1 VIARGAS
8 LLRPAPALAH
18 PGDIMKSGA
27 SATIDVPPLSLL
39 ARANIATANQED
51 RSVEL
56 VFSTGAP
63 VERYDW
69 MADTRYLEQ
78 LEISKKAIRVAR
90 LNTAPLLN
98 AHSAWSIED
107 QIGTVVGGSFRID
120 GGNAIVRV
128 RFSSRESVA
137 GIWRDVLDGI
147 VQNVSVGYRVH
158 KFEEDATGAIPVR
171 TAVDWEPY
179 EVSMVPMP
187 ADVGARVRNHEV
199 ETNSCLIIRKENAVA
214 DPARRSETIAEDPA
228 VAALRLTDGAP
239 GSRPAAPAATE
250 PTDVDRAVAAETARV
265 EGIMTA
271 ARAGRMPQTFID
283 QHIKARTPLE
293 EVSRLVFVEL
303 QGRNAQDRGPQPGAV
318 SVTLGDDPLVHVR
331 AGIEAALCHRVAPQY
346 FKLDD
351 KSKHYRGLTL
361 LDTARA
367 YLNAAGV
374 RTSGLSKMELAAAAL
389 GLNQRGGHGYHTT
402 SDFAFLLADVANKT
416 VRRAYEEAPQTFK
429 TIARQVNLPDF
440 KPVYRN
446 QMGDAPALL
455 EVKEHGEFKRGTIGE
470 GRETYQL
477 ATYGR
482 VFAITRK
489 ALVNDDADAFGRV
502 PTMFGRAARNL
513 ESDLVWDQITSN
525 PTMGD
530 GELLFSAAHLNY
542 DASGDVIDVDSL
554 GAARA
559 AMRQQVSLDGER
571 LNIAPKYLI
580 VGSALETRAD
590 AVVTP
595 ITPATFG
602 AVNPFSGKLTVIAEP
617 RLDGEPLAWYLSA
630 DPAQIDIIEYGFL
643 EGEEGPTIETRIGF
657 DVDGIEIKCRE
668 DFAAKVLDWRGL
680 YKNAG
685 DENT

>member
-1 VIARGAS
+1 
-8 LLRPAPALAH
+8 
-18 PGDIMKSGA
+18 MKSGA
-27 SATIDVPPLSLL
+27 SAERSATIDVPPLSLM
-39 ARANIATANQED
+39 ARANVATADEAD

-56 VFSTGAP
+56 VFSTGAG

-69 MADTRYLEQ
+69 MSDTRYLEQ
-78 LEISKKAIRVAR
+78 LEISSKAIRVGR
-90 LNTAPLLN
+90 LNTAPLLD
-98 AHSAWSIED
+98 AHSAWSITD
-107 QIGTVVGGSFRID
+107 QIGTVVAGSFRIAD
-120 GGNAIVRV
+120 GAAIVRV
-128 RFSSRESVA
+128 RFSKRAAVEE
-137 GIWRDVLDGI
+137 IWRDVKDGVI
-147 VQNVSVGYRVH
+147 QNVSVGYRVH
-158 KFEEDATGAIPVR
+158 KFIEDTTGAIPVR

-187 ADVGARVRNHEV
+187 ADVGARVRNYEV
-199 ETNSCLIIRKENAVA
+199 ATNSCLVIRKEQPVRN
-214 DPARRSETIAEDPA
+214 DPASPETVAEDPA
-228 VAALRLTDGAP
+228 AAALRLHPADP
-239 GSRPAAPAATE
+239 PPAAPPAE
-250 PTDVDRAVAAETARV
+250 PTVAERAAVNERERVQGIITAAEGARMGQEFV
-265 EGIMTA
+265 AKHIA
-271 ARAGRMPQTFID
+271 AG
-283 QHIKARTPLE
+283 TPLA
-293 EVSRLVFVEL
+293 EVSRLAFAEL
-303 QGRNAQDRGPQPGAV
+303 AIRNEQSRGPQPGGV
-318 SVTLGDDPLVHVR
+318 SATLGVDPLVHVR
-331 AGIEAALCHRVAPQY
+331 SGIEAALLHRIAPQY
-346 FKLDD
+346 FKVDD
-351 KSKHYRGLTL
+351 KSRPYRGLTL
-361 LDTARA
+361 LDTARTF
-367 YLNAAGV
+367 LHAAGV
-374 RTSGLSKMELAAAAL
+374 RTSGMSKMDLAAAAL
-389 GLNQRGGHGYHTT
+389 GLNQRSGHGYHTT
-402 SDFAFLLADVANKT
+402 SDFAYLLADVANKT

-440 KPVYRN
+440 KPVYRQ

-530 GELLFSAAHLNY
+530 GNALFSAAHLNY
-542 DASGDVIDVDSL
+542 DASGNVIDVDSL

-571 LNIAPKYLI
+571 LNIAPRYLI

-590 AVVTP
+590 AVVMP
-595 ITPATFG
+595 ITPALV
-602 AVNPFSGKLTVIAEP
+602 ASVNPFTGKLTVIAEP
-617 RLDGEPLAWYLSA
+617 RLDNEPLAWYLAA
-630 DPAQIDIIEYGFL
+630 DPAQIDIIEYGYL

>member
-1 VIARGAS
+1 
-8 LLRPAPALAH
+8 
-18 PGDIMKSGA
+18 MKSGA
-27 SATIDVPPLSLL
+27 TTIDVPPLSLL
-39 ARANIATANQED
+39 ARADLATVNEED

-56 VFSTGAP
+56 VFSTGAA

-78 LEISKKAIRVAR
+78 LEISKKAIRVGR
-90 LNTAPLLN
+90 LNTAPLLD
-98 AHSAWSIED
+98 AHSAWSITD
-107 QIGTVVGGSFRID
+107 QIGTVVAGSFRID
-120 GGNAIVRV
+120 GSDAIVRV
-128 RFSSRESVA
+128 RFSKRAAVEE
-137 GIWRDVLDGI
+137 IWRDVKDKVI
-147 VQNVSVGYRVH
+147 QNVSVGYRVH
-158 KFEEDATGAIPVR
+158 KFEEDTTGAIPVR
-171 TAVDWEPY
+171 TAIDWEPY

-199 ETNSCLIIRKENAVA
+199 ATNSCLVIRKENAVA

-239 GSRPAAPAATE
+239 AAQPAATE
-250 PTDVDRAVAAETARV
+250 PTDADRAVALETARIQ
-265 EGIMTA
+265 GIITA
-271 ARAGRMPQTFID
+271 AEAGRMPQAFVN
-283 QHIKARTPLE
+283 QHIAGRTPLP
-293 EVSRLVFVEL
+293 EVSRLVFEEL
-303 QGRNAQDRGPQPGAV
+303 KVRGRQADGPPVGPTIRV
-318 SVTLGDDPLVHVR
+318 GDDPLVHVR
-331 AGIEAALCHRVAPQY
+331 AGIEEALCHRVAPQF
-346 FKLDD
+346 FKLTD
-351 KSKHYRGLTL
+351 KSREFRGLTL

-367 YLNAAGV
+367 YLHHAGV
-374 RTSGLSKMELAAAAL
+374 RTTGLGKMELAAAAL
-389 GLNQRGGHGYHTT
+389 GLNQRSGHGYHTT

-416 VRRAYEEAPQTFK
+416 VRKAYEEAPQTFK

-440 KPVYRN
+440 KPVYRT

-525 PTMGD
+525 PNMGD
-530 GELLFSAAHLNY
+530 GNALFSAAHLNY

-571 LNIAPKYLI
+571 LNIAPRYLM
-580 VGSALETRAD
+580 VGTALETRAD

-595 ITPATFG
+595 ITPATFN
-602 AVNPFSGKLTVIAEP
+602 AVNPFSGKLVVIAEP
-617 RLDGEPLAWYLSA
+617 RLDNEPLAWYLAA
-630 DPAQIDIIEYGFL
+630 DPAQIDIIEFGYL

>member
-1 VIARGAS
+1 MKPGA
-8 LLRPAPALAH
+8 AV
-18 PGDIMKSGA
+18 
-27 SATIDVPPLSLL
+27 TTNVPPLSIL
-39 ARANIATANQED
+39 ARANPATVNEDD

-69 MADTRYLEQ
+69 WEDQKYLEQ
-78 LEISKKAIRVAR
+78 LEISKSAIRVDR
-90 LNTAPLLN
+90 LNTAPLLD
-98 AHSAWSIED
+98 AHSAWSITD
-107 QIGTVVGGSFRID
+107 QIGTVVAGSFRID
-120 GGNAIVRV
+120 GGDAIVRV
-128 RFSSRESVA
+128 RFSKRAAVEE
-137 GIWRDVLDGI
+137 IWRDVKDRVI
-147 VQNVSVGYRVH
+147 QNVSVGYRVH
-158 KFEEDATGAIPVR
+158 KFEQDDTGAIPVR

-187 ADVGARVRNHEV
+187 ADVGARVRAHEIA
-199 ETNSCLIIRKENAVA
+199 TNSCLIIRKE
-214 DPARRSETIAEDPA
+214 PA
-228 VAALRLTDGAP
+228 VKDAARTPAEHVVEQAVDAALRIHPAEP
-239 GSRPAAPAATE
+239 ARPAAAAGAAE
-250 PTDVDRAVAAETARV
+250 LTDIDRAVAAETKRV
-265 EGIMTA
+265 EGIITA
-271 ARAGRMPQTFID
+271 ARAARMPQTFID
-283 QHIKARTPLE
+283 EHISKRTPLE

-303 QGRNAQDRGPQPGAV
+303 QARNAQDRGPQPGAV
-318 SVTLGDDPLVHVR
+318 VVAGEDPLVHVR
-331 AGIEAALCHRVAPQY
+331 GGIEEALCHRIAPQL
-346 FKLDD
+346 FKLSE
-351 KSKHYRGLTL
+351 KGRPYRGLTL
-361 LDTARA
+361 LDTARTF
-367 YLNAAGV
+367 LHAAGI

-389 GLNQRGGHGYHTT
+389 GLNQRSGHGYHTT

-416 VRRAYEEAPQTFK
+416 LRRAYEEAPQTFR

-440 KPVYRN
+440 KPVYRT

-477 ATYGR
+477 TTYGR

-525 PTMGD
+525 PEMGD
-530 GELLFSAAHLNY
+530 GNLLFSAEHLNY
-542 DASGDVIDVDSL
+542 DASGDVISVDSL

-571 LNIAPKYLI
+571 LNIVPRYLI
-580 VGSALETRAD
+580 VGSALETKAD
-590 AVVTP
+590 QITTA
-595 ITPATFG
+595 ITPNTFG
-602 AVNPFSGKLTVIAEP
+602 TVNPFSGKLTTIAEP
-617 RLDGEPLAWYLSA
+617 RLDNEPLAWYLGA
-630 DPAQIDIIEYGFL
+630 DPAQIDIIEFGYL

-657 DVDGIEIKCRE
+657 DVDGVEIKCRE
-668 DFAAKVLDWRGL
+668 DFASKVLDWRGL

>member
-1 VIARGAS
+1 
-8 LLRPAPALAH
+8 
-18 PGDIMKSGA
+18 MKSGA
-27 SATIDVPPLSLL
+27 ASETIDVPPLSLL
-39 ARANIATANQED
+39 ARAAAETINEED

-56 VFSTGAP
+56 VFSTGAG

-69 MADTRYLEQ
+69 MSDTRYLEQ
-78 LEISKKAIRVAR
+78 LEISKKAIRVGR
-90 LNTAPLLN
+90 LNSAPLLD
-98 AHSAWSIED
+98 AHSAWSITD
-107 QIGTVVGGSFRID
+107 QIGTVVANTFRIED
-120 GGNAIVRV
+120 GNAIVRV
-128 RFSSRESVA
+128 RFSKRAAVEE
-137 GIWRDVLDGI
+137 IWRDVKDRVI
-147 VQNVSVGYRVH
+147 QNVSVGYRVH
-158 KFEEDATGAIPVR
+158 KFLEDTTTGPIPIR

-187 ADVGARVRNHEV
+187 ADVGARVRNHDIA
-199 ETNSCLIIRKENAVA
+199 TNSCLVIRKESAVA
-214 DPARRSETIAEDPA
+214 DPARTAETLAEDPA
-228 VAALRLTDGAP
+228 AAALRLHPADPPA
-239 GSRPAAPAATE
+239 RPAPE
-250 PTDVDRAVAAETARV
+250 PTDADRAVALETERV
-265 EGIMTA
+265 QGIMTA
-271 ARAGRMPQTFID
+271 ARAGRMPQAFID
-283 QHIKARTPLE
+283 DHIAKRTPLA

-303 QGRNAQDRGPQPGAV
+303 QARGAQDRGPQPGP
-318 SVTLGDDPLVHVR
+318 SITLGEDPLVHVR
-331 AGIEAALCHRVAPQY
+331 SGIEAALLHRIAPQY
-346 FKLDD
+346 FKIDD
-351 KSKHYRGLTL
+351 KSRPYRGLTL
-361 LDTARA
+361 LDTARTF
-367 YLNAAGV
+367 LHAAGV

-389 GLNQRGGHGYHTT
+389 GLNQRSGHGYHTT
-402 SDFAFLLADVANKT
+402 SDFAFLMADVANKT

-429 TIARQVNLPDF
+429 VIARQVNLPDF
-440 KPVYRN
+440 KPVYRQ

-525 PTMGD
+525 PIMGD
-530 GELLFSAAHLNY
+530 GNALFSAAHLNY

-571 LNIAPKYLI
+571 LNIAPKYLM
-580 VGSALETRAD
+580 VGSALETTAD
-590 AVVTP
+590 SVVMP
-595 ITPATFG
+595 ITPAL
-602 AVNPFSGKLTVIAEP
+602 AASVNPFTGKLTVVAEP
-617 RLDGEPLAWYLSA
+617 RLDVEPLAWYIAA
-630 DPAQIDIIEYGFL
+630 DPAQIDIIEYGYL

>member
-1 VIARGAS
+1 MK
-8 LLRPAPALAH
+8 PA
-18 PGDIMKSGA
+18 A

-39 ARANIATANQED
+39 ARADLATVNEDD

-56 VFSTGAP
+56 VFSTGAA

-69 MADTRYLEQ
+69 MSDTRYLEQ
-78 LEISKKAIRVAR
+78 LEISKKAIRVGR
-90 LNTAPLLN
+90 LNTAPLLD
-98 AHSAWSIED
+98 AHSAWSITD
-107 QIGTVVGGSFRID
+107 QIGTVVAGTFRID
-120 GGNAIVRV
+120 GSDAIVRV
-128 RFSSRESVA
+128 RFSKRAAVEE
-137 GIWRDVLDGI
+137 IWRDVKDRVI
-147 VQNVSVGYRVH
+147 QNVSVGYRVH
-158 KFEEDATGAIPVR
+158 KFEEDTTGAIPVR
-171 TAVDWEPY
+171 TAIDWEPY

-187 ADVGARVRNHEV
+187 ADVGARVRSHEIA
-199 ETNSCLIIRKENAVA
+199 TNPCLVIRKENAVA
-214 DPARRSETIAEDPA
+214 EPARRPETIAEDPA
-228 VAALRLTDGAP
+228 VAALRLHVDP
-239 GSRPAAPAATE
+239 PPARPAATE
-250 PTDVDRAVAAETARV
+250 PTDIDRAVAAETSRV
-265 EGIMTA
+265 EGIITA
-271 ARAGRMPQTFID
+271 ARAGRMPQAFID
-283 QHIKARTPLE
+283 QHINARTPLE

-303 QGRNAQDRGPQPGAV
+303 QGRNQQDRGPQPGP
-318 SVTLGDDPLVHVR
+318 SVTFTGDDPIVHMR
-331 AGIEAALCHRVAPQY
+331 SGIMDALCHRVAPQY
-346 FKLDD
+346 FKLGDNA
-351 KSKHYRGLTL
+351 KPYRGLTL

-374 RTSGLSKMELAAAAL
+374 RTSGMSKMELAAAAL

-513 ESDLVWDQITSN
+513 ESDLVWDQVTSN

-530 GELLFSAAHLNY
+530 GNLLFSTEHLNF
-542 DASGDVIDVDSL
+542 DSSGDVISVESL

-580 VGSALETRAD
+580 VGSALETRGD

-595 ITPATFG
+595 ITPASFT
-602 AVNPFSGKLTVIAEP
+602 AVNPFSGKLVVIAEP
-617 RLDGEPLAWYLSA
+617 RLDNEPLAWYLAA

>member
-1 VIARGAS
+1 
-8 LLRPAPALAH
+8 
-18 PGDIMKSGA
+18 MKSGA
-27 SATIDVPPLSLL
+27 NAPSTIDVPPLSIL
-39 ARANIATANQED
+39 ARANLATVNEDD

-78 LEISKKAIRVAR
+78 LEISKKAIRTDR
-90 LNTAPLLN
+90 LNTAPLLD
-98 AHSAWSIED
+98 AHSAWSITD
-107 QIGTVVGGSFRID
+107 QIGTVVAGSFRID
-120 GGNAIVRV
+120 GSDAIVRV
-128 RFSSRESVA
+128 RFSRRAAVED
-137 GIWRDVLDGI
+137 IWRDVKDKVI
-147 VQNVSVGYRVH
+147 QNVSVGYRVH
-158 KFEEDATGAIPVR
+158 KFEEDRDGAIPVR
-171 TAVDWEPY
+171 TAIDWEPY

-187 ADVGARVRNHEV
+187 ADVGARVRAHEIA
-199 ETNSCLIIRKENAVA
+199 TNSCLIIRKESAVN
-214 DPARRSETIAEDPA
+214 DPARRPETVAEDPVA
-228 VAALRLTDGAP
+228 AALRLHPADPPANPTPAP
-239 GSRPAAPAATE
+239 E
-250 PTDVDRAVAAETARV
+250 PTAVDRARAAETERIQ
-265 EGIMTA
+265 GIITA
-271 ARAGRMPQTFID
+271 AEGARMGQEFVQHHIGAG
-283 QHIKARTPLE
+283 TPLA
-293 EVSRLVFVEL
+293 EVSRLCFATLIERGQQNV
-303 QGRNAQDRGPQPGAV
+303 GPQPGAA
-318 SVTLGDDPLVHVR
+318 SVRLGEDPLVHVR
-331 AGIEAALCHRVAPQY
+331 SGIEGALLHRIAPQL
-346 FKLDD
+346 FKLED
-351 KSKHYRGLTL
+351 KHRQYRGLTL
-361 LDTARA
+361 LDTARTF
-367 YLNAAGV
+367 LHAAGV

-389 GLNQRGGHGYHTT
+389 GLNQRSGHGYHTT

-416 VRRAYEEAPQTFK
+416 VRRAYEEAPQTFR

-440 KPVYRN
+440 KPVYRT

-530 GELLFSAAHLNY
+530 GNALFSAAHLNY
-542 DASGDVIDVDSL
+542 DASGDVISVDSL
-554 GAARA
+554 GGARA

-571 LNIAPKYLI
+571 LNIAPRYI
-580 VGSALETRAD
+580 MVGSALETRAD
-590 AVVTP
+590 SIVAPLVP
-595 ITPATFG
+595 NTFG
-602 AVNPFSGKLTVIAEP
+602 QVNPFSGKLTVLAEP
-617 RLDGEPLAWYLSA
+617 RLDAEPLAWYLAA
-630 DPAQIDIIEYGFL
+630 DPSQIDIIEFGYL

-657 DVDGIEIKCRE
+657 DVDGVEIKCRE

>member
-1 VIARGAS
+1 MKPGAT
-8 LLRPAPALAH
+8 
-18 PGDIMKSGA
+18 
-27 SATIDVPPLSLL
+27 TIDVPPLSLL
-39 ARANIATANQED
+39 ARAVASTVDEKD

-56 VFSTGAP
+56 VFSTGAA
-63 VERYDW
+63 VRRYDW
-69 MADTRYLEQ
+69 MADTEYLEQ
-78 LEISKKAIRVAR
+78 LEISTKAIRVDR
-90 LNTAPLLN
+90 LQTAPLLN
-98 AHSAWSIED
+98 AHSAWSVED
-107 QIGTVVGGSFRID
+107 QIGTVVPNTFRIE
-120 GGNAIVRV
+120 GGQAIVRV
-128 RFSSRESVA
+128 RFSNRDQVTP
-137 GIWRDVLDGI
+137 IWRDVVDKIL
-147 VQNVSVGYRVH
+147 QNVSVGYRVH
-158 KFEEDATGAIPVR
+158 KFEEDATGAIPIR
-171 TAVDWEPY
+171 TAIDWEPY

-187 ADVGARVRNHEV
+187 ADTGARVRKGENERAD
-199 ETNSCLIIRKENAVA
+199 TNPCLLTRKETTVRNAN
-214 DPARRSETIAEDPA
+214 DPTPTTIAEDPA
-228 VAALRLTDGAP
+228 VTALRLTDGADP
-239 GSRPAAPAATE
+239 ARPAPAATE
-250 PTDVDRAVAAETARV
+250 PTDIDRAVAAETSRV

-271 ARAGRMPQTFID
+271 ARAGRMPQAFVD
-283 QHIKARTPLE
+283 EHIKKRTPLA
-293 EVSRLVFVEL
+293 EVSRLIFVEL
-303 QGRNAQDRGPQPGAV
+303 QVRGGQDNGPQPGG
-318 SVTLGDDPLVHVR
+318 SVVRFPGDDPLVHVR
-331 AGIEAALCHRVAPQY
+331 GGIEEALCHRVAPQY
-346 FKLDD
+346 FKLSD
-351 KSKHYRGLTL
+351 KSKQYRGLTL

-374 RTSGLSKMELAAAAL
+374 RTSGMSKMDLAAAAL
-389 GLNQRGGHGYHTT
+389 GLNQRAGHGYHTT

-530 GELLFSAAHLNY
+530 GNALFSAAHFNI
-542 DASGDVIDVDSL
+542 DSVGAVIDVDSL

-559 AMRQQVSLDGER
+559 AMRQQLSLDGER
-571 LNIAPKYLI
+571 LNLAPKYLI
-580 VGSALETRAD
+580 VGSALETQGD
-590 AVVTP
+590 AIVTP
-595 ITPATFG
+595 ITPQTFA

-617 RLDGEPLAWYLSA
+617 RLDDSPLAWFLAA

-680 YKNAG
+680 YKNVGA
-685 DENT
+685 EPS

>member
-1 VIARGAS
+1 MSKAAAGV
-8 LLRPAPALAH
+8 
-18 PGDIMKSGA
+18 
-27 SATIDVPPLSLL
+27 TIEVQPLSLM
-39 ARANIATANQED
+39 ARANVATLNEDD

-78 LEISKKAIRVAR
+78 LEISKSAIRVGR

-107 QIGTVVGGSFRID
+107 QIGTVVAGSFRID
-120 GGNAIVRV
+120 GGDAIVRV
-128 RFSSRESVA
+128 RFSQRDAVTD
-137 GIWRDVLDGI
+137 IWNDVKNKI

-158 KFEEDATGAIPVR
+158 KFAEDDTGAIPVR

-199 ETNSCLIIRKENAVA
+199 ATNSCLVIRKESAVRNV
-214 DPARRSETIAEDPA
+214 PSSEHLAEDPA
-228 VAALRLTDGAP
+228 AAALRLTLADPPPP
-239 GSRPAAPAATE
+239 GPPVE
-250 PTDVDRAVAAETARV
+250 PTAAERAASAERERV
-265 EGIMTA
+265 QGIMTA
-271 ARAGRMPQTFID
+271 AEGGRMGPEFVQR
-283 QHIKARTPLE
+283 HIGAGTALA

-303 QGRNAQDRGPQPGAV
+303 QARNEQHQGPQPGGV
-318 SVTLGDDPLVHVR
+318 SATLGVDPLVHVR
-331 AGIEAALCHRVAPQY
+331 SGIQAALLHRIAPQF

-351 KSKHYRGLTL
+351 KSRPYRGLTL
-361 LDTARA
+361 LDTARTF
-367 YLNAAGV
+367 LHAAGV
-374 RTSGLSKMELAAAAL
+374 RTSGLSKMELAADAL
-389 GLNQRGGHGYHTT
+389 GLNQRSGHGYHTT
-402 SDFAFLLADVANKT
+402 SDFAFLLADVANQT
-416 VRRAYEEAPQTFK
+416 LRQAYAEAPQTFR
-429 TIARQVNLPDF
+429 TISRQVNLPDF
-440 KPVYRN
+440 KPVYRT

-525 PTMGD
+525 PNMGD
-530 GELLFSAAHLNY
+530 GNALFSADHLNL
-542 DASGDVIDVDSL
+542 DASGDVISVDSL

-571 LNIAPKYLI
+571 LNIAPRYLM

-590 AVVTP
+590 AIVTP

-602 AVNPFSGKLTVIAEP
+602 AVNPFSGKLVVIAEP
-617 RLDGEPLAWYLSA
+617 RLDNEPLAWYLAA
-630 DPAQIDIIEYGFL
+630 DPGQIDLIEFGYL
-643 EGEEGPTIETRIGF
+643 EGEEGPMIETRIGF

>member
-1 VIARGAS
+1 MKPGAS
-8 LLRPAPALAH
+8 Q
-18 PGDIMKSGA
+18 
-27 SATIDVPPLSLL
+27 TIDVPPLSLM
-39 ARANIATANQED
+39 ARANVASANEDD

-56 VFSTGAP
+56 IFSTGAG

-69 MADTRYLEQ
+69 MSDTRYLEQ
-78 LEISKKAIRVAR
+78 LEISKKAIRTGR
-90 LNTAPLLN
+90 LNTAPLLD
-98 AHSAWSIED
+98 AHSAWSITD
-107 QIGTVVGGSFRID
+107 QIGTVVANSFRLEGTD
-120 GGNAIVRV
+120 AIVRV
-128 RFSSRESVA
+128 RFSKRAAVEE
-137 GIWRDVLDGI
+137 IYRDVIDGVI
-147 VQNVSVGYRVH
+147 QNVSVGYRVH
-158 KFEEDATGAIPVR
+158 KFMEDTTGAIPVR

-199 ETNSCLIIRKENAVA
+199 ATNSCLIIRKEQPVRN
-214 DPARRSETIAEDPA
+214 DPAARPETVAEDPA
-228 VAALRLTDGAP
+228 AAALRLHPADPPA
-239 GSRPAAPAATE
+239 RPAAE

-283 QHIKARTPLE
+283 QHIKARTALD

-303 QGRNAQDRGPQPGAV
+303 QARGAQDRGPQPGG
-318 SVTLGDDPLVHVR
+318 SSITLGEDPLVHVR
-331 AGIEAALCHRVAPQY
+331 GGIEAALLHRIAPQY
-346 FKLDD
+346 FKIDD
-351 KSKHYRGLTL
+351 KSRPYRGLTL
-361 LDTARA
+361 LDTARTF
-367 YLNAAGV
+367 LHAAGV

-389 GLNQRGGHGYHTT
+389 GLNQRSGHGYHTT
-402 SDFAFLLADVANKT
+402 SDFAYLLADVANKT
-416 VRRAYEEAPQTFK
+416 VRKAYDEAPQTFK
-429 TIARQVNLPDF
+429 AISRQVNLPDF
-440 KPVYRN
+440 KPVYRQ

-470 GRETYQL
+470 GRESYQL

-525 PTMGD
+525 PIMGD
-530 GELLFSAAHLNY
+530 GNALFSAAHLNI
-542 DASGDVIDVDSL
+542 DSAGAVIDVDSL

-559 AMRQQVSLDGER
+559 SMRQQVSLDGER
-571 LNIAPKYLI
+571 LNIAPKFLI
-580 VGSALETRAD
+580 VGSALETQGD
-590 AVVTP
+590 AIVTP
-595 ITPATFG
+595 ITPQTVI
-602 AVNPFSGKLTVIAEP
+602 AVNPFSGKLMVIAEP
-617 RLDGEPLAWYLSA
+617 RLDNEPLAWYIA
-630 DPAQIDIIEYGFL
+630 AAPEQIDIIEYGYL

-680 YKNAG
+680 YKNVGA
-685 DENT
+685 EPS